1 MHQIF
6 ITMKVINFA
15 KQNTIVNQYVAEL
28 GYRAFCTKGVPAT
41 VHLCCVIAVQKGV
54 DYIKKAFSRHDNIM
68 LWCATIARTFMNIV
82 LSCRVWAMRVIL
94 LMARKYSIPK

>member
-68 LWCATIARTFMNIV
+68 LWCATIAPDLHEHSSIV
-82 LSCRVWAMRVIL
+82 PCMGDSGDLAYGEKI
-94 LMARKYSIPK
+94 